1 MDNQASIVISH
12 NPVFHGKCK
21 YLSIKFFFLGEVQ
34 KDGDVILVYC
44 KTEEQWVDIFTKPL
58 IDNKFELL
66 R

>member
-1 MDNQASIVISH
+1 MDNQESIAISH
-12 NPVFHGKCK
+12 NPVFRGKCK

-58 IDNKFELL
+58 IDNKFEFL